1 MEGQRARVRGQKAER
16 HSTNRA
22 LSPGKA
28 WGDHSHADS
37 GYPQVSSPEAPWDPH
52 TPKLRKPGKLL
63 CKAHLSS
70 GHWAVLRAEGL
81 SSYGIQDGKQPSQ
94 LEHLCGHCERQGWAE
109 GGRGRAQ
116 QLVCWPLR
124 TLNLVGPNRKYHP
137 LLPEHSSGRIVSQ
150 PQVLSVPSNKN

>member
-1 MEGQRARVRGQKAER
+1 MWATREALTVLHFKNGYWEKLYPDVLCLVTVGQPPPFLLTVETVRQGVETLWTRKPTKTAHLLGDRSLGERMEGQRARVRGQKAER

-81 SSYGIQDGKQPSQ
+81 SSYGI
-94 LEHLCGHCERQGWAE
+94 
-109 GGRGRAQ
+109 
-116 QLVCWPLR
+116 
-124 TLNLVGPNRKYHP
+124 
-137 LLPEHSSGRIVSQ
+137 
-150 PQVLSVPSNKN
+150 